1 MENNNLL
8 SLNHFKSCLIHART
22 YPWVW
27 LSEYFVFQG
36 EATPKHWN
44 TILCKLKICSS
55 KKMHISIFRLRIF
68 REINARTN
76 GILFT
81 IMQICKLL
89 FSSPSSYNSWMRC
102 CCLLFC
108 KWGAILA
115 CKINGQHDWRLALY
129 PSKWN
134 TKTRESYTWPNCTKI
149 SWF

>member
-1 MENNNLL
+1 MWSIL
-8 SLNHFKSCLIHART
+8 R
-22 YPWVW
+22 
-27 LSEYFVFQG
+27 
-36 EATPKHWN
+36 
-44 TILCKLKICSS
+44 ILCLSGWGNPQTLKYNFIKTKDICSS
-55 KKMHISIFRLRIF
+55 MKMHISTFRLRIF

-76 GILFT
+76 RILFT